1 MLRHIVTDLAEHYV
15 NEVLKPKLG
24 SPAGQSTAEGPGKGG
39 PAAGGVNQGSDKRIR
54 QAVYDIRYRARR
66 EEIPLQSAFTQ
77 YMAHTSMNAMEKKAV
92 REKLGLDRPGGGG
105 APAAGG
111 GGGEKPGAAAPQKEE
126 VELTEAPL
134 QKFKV
139 RVTDKESGKTYV
151 RMATREKI
159 AKLRSNP
166 FISSVEMT
174 KYGKTYEGGEDEPGK
189 AKKDYDGD
197 GKVESGAKEY
207 RGVIH
212 NKIQQKKGG
221 KPDGKDTSSVKEGM
235 STDVEDPNDLKKA
248 VAKAVKRVD
257 LNVSGDVDKKDKS
270 MGNYGE
276 FVPSADGKRKVVTK
290 IAAVKEE
297 FSNWREDLNSSEED
311 QNVDTIK
318 EMPRGKKN
326 KVKFNPEV
334 AIENLV
340 AEKGGEILEVKEVET
355 INERGG
361 ARAARIMGDPPSDK
375 TLDKKGRFDNLNNPG
390 GQAARRAAIA
400 AKEEVDLQEK
410 GMSSDEMSSVLKG
423 HKYTKRQL
431 LDMSK
436 KSTKQGRHGE
446 ADALYKEFQKEEAVD
461 EAKVDKLLP
470 DYKRS
475 AARNARYDNPDGA
488 LALGGGIQRS
498 RRAAHRERDEM
509 NKDKKD
515 VRRGKTGGPQFQ
527 GKTGA
532 ERLAKVKSELGE
544 ASYTP
549 GNEKPFPYGK
559 VGDKLRK
566 LAGERDAEKDPKK
579 RNKLASRL
587 SKINTEYNLPEEFE
601 KSDWRSE
608 LNPVDEKMN
617 LATADM
623 GDVIKDFYKSDAP
636 QFKGKTKEEIRKM
649 AIAAKLDAERGVDEK
664 VNPLLKGILKKTPK
678 GEDPKKG
685 GVPYKITGRMTEK
698 KELSVDDQM
707 RISRDA
713 AKDRNPN
720 PDHQAIRGRQIRN
733 SKAPKDTRTDAEKM
747 ADAYASPRKGPGGA
761 TRAD

>member
-126 VELTEAPL
+126 VELTEAPM

-235 STDVEDPNDLKKA
+235 STDIEDPNDLKKA

-276 FVPSADGKRKVVTK
+276 FVPSADGKKKVVTK

-326 KVKFNPEV
+326 KIKFNPEV

-340 AEKGGEILEVKEVET
+340 TEKGGEILEVK
-355 INERGG
+355 
-361 ARAARIMGDPPSDK
+361 
-375 TLDKKGRFDNLNNPG
+375 
-390 GQAARRAAIA
+390 
-400 AKEEVDLQEK
+400 EVDLQEK

-436 KSTKQGRHGE
+436 KSTKEGRHGE
-446 ADALYKEFQKEEAVD
+446 ADALYKEFQKEESEVEEGYKEID
-461 EAKVDKLLP
+461 RDKENRM
-470 DYKRS
+470 Y
-475 AARNARYDNPDGA
+475 
-488 LALGGGIQRS
+488 
-498 RRAAHRERDEM
+498 RRAGNLARQSLASKGME
-509 NKDKKD
+509 KKD
-515 VRRGKTGGPQFQ
+515 TAKKSAKIVSAITRQKEN
-527 GKTGA
+527 
-532 ERLAKVKSELGE
+532 ERFAKMGD
-544 ASYTP
+544 
-549 GNEKPFPYGK
+549 EKARDNYG
-559 VGDKLRK
+559 
-566 LAGERDAEKDPKK
+566 
-579 RNKLASRL
+579 
-587 SKINTEYNLPEEFE
+587 EEFE

>member
-1 MLRHIVTDLAEHYV
+1 
-15 NEVLKPKLG
+15 
-24 SPAGQSTAEGPGKGG
+24 
-39 PAAGGVNQGSDKRIR
+39 
-54 QAVYDIRYRARR
+54 
-66 EEIPLQSAFTQ
+66 
-77 YMAHTSMNAMEKKAV
+77 
-92 REKLGLDRPGGGG
+92 
-105 APAAGG
+105 
-111 GGGEKPGAAAPQKEE
+111 
-126 VELTEAPL
+126 
-134 QKFKV
+134 
-139 RVTDKESGKTYV
+139 
-151 RMATREKI
+151 
-159 AKLRSNP
+159 
-166 FISSVEMT
+166 
-174 KYGKTYEGGEDEPGK
+174 
-189 AKKDYDGD
+189 
-197 GKVESGAKEY
+197 
-207 RGVIH
+207 
-212 NKIQQKKGG
+212 
-221 KPDGKDTSSVKEGM
+221 
-235 STDVEDPNDLKKA
+235 
-248 VAKAVKRVD
+248 
-257 LNVSGDVDKKDKS
+257 

-326 KVKFNPEV
+326 KIKFNPEV

-340 AEKGGEILEVKEVET
+340 TEKGGEILEVK
-355 INERGG
+355 
-361 ARAARIMGDPPSDK
+361 
-375 TLDKKGRFDNLNNPG
+375 
-390 GQAARRAAIA
+390 
-400 AKEEVDLQEK
+400 EVDLQEK

-436 KSTKQGRHGE
+436 KSTREGRHGE
-446 ADALYKEFQKEEAVD
+446 ADALYKEFQREESEVEEGYKEID
-461 EAKVDKLLP
+461 RDKENRM
-470 DYKRS
+470 Y
-475 AARNARYDNPDGA
+475 
-488 LALGGGIQRS
+488 
-498 RRAAHRERDEM
+498 RRAGNLARQSLASKGME
-509 NKDKKD
+509 KKD
-515 VRRGKTGGPQFQ
+515 TAKKSAKIVSAITRQKEN
-527 GKTGA
+527 
-532 ERLAKVKSELGE
+532 ERFAKMGDEKARDNYGEEVELGE

-549 GNEKPFPYGK
+549 GNAKPFPYGK

-587 SKINTEYNLPEEFE
+587 SKINREYNLPEEFE

-698 KELSVDDQM
+698 KELSIDDQM
-707 RISRDA
+707 RIARDA

>member
-1 MLRHIVTDLAEHYV
+1 MLRHIVTDLSEHYV

-221 KPDGKDTSSVKEGM
+221 KPDGKDTSNVKEGM
-235 STDVEDPNDLKKA
+235 STDIEDPNDLKKS

-276 FVPSADGKRKVVTK
+276 FVPSADGKKKVVTK

-340 AEKGGEILEVKEVET
+340 TEKGGEILEVK
-355 INERGG
+355 
-361 ARAARIMGDPPSDK
+361 
-375 TLDKKGRFDNLNNPG
+375 
-390 GQAARRAAIA
+390 
-400 AKEEVDLQEK
+400 EVDLQEK

-436 KSTKQGRHGE
+436 KSTKEGRHGE
-446 ADALYKEFQKEEAVD
+446 ADALYKEFQKEESEVEEGYKEID
-461 EAKVDKLLP
+461 RDKENRM
-470 DYKRS
+470 Y
-475 AARNARYDNPDGA
+475 
-488 LALGGGIQRS
+488 
-498 RRAAHRERDEM
+498 RRAGNLARQSLASKGME
-509 NKDKKD
+509 KKD
-515 VRRGKTGGPQFQ
+515 TAKKSAKIVSAITRQKEN
-527 GKTGA
+527 
-532 ERLAKVKSELGE
+532 ERFAKMGD
-544 ASYTP
+544 
-549 GNEKPFPYGK
+549 EKARDNYG
-559 VGDKLRK
+559 
-566 LAGERDAEKDPKK
+566 
-579 RNKLASRL
+579 
-587 SKINTEYNLPEEFE
+587 EEFE

-707 RISRDA
+707 RIARDA

>member
-39 PAAGGVNQGSDKRIR
+39 PEAGGVNQGSDKRIR

-207 RGVIH
+207 RGAVH
-212 NKIQQKKGG
+212 NAIQKKKGG
-221 KPDGKDTSSVKEGM
+221 KADGQDTSSVKEGM

-257 LNVSGDVDKKDKS
+257 TNVSGDVNKKDKS
-270 MGNYGE
+270 MGEFGE
-276 FVPSADGKRKVVTK
+276 FVPSADGKKRVVTK

-340 AEKGGEILEVKEVET
+340 TEKGGEILEVKEVET

-423 HKYTKRQL
+423 HKYSKRQL

-436 KSTKQGRHGE
+436 KSTKEGRHGE
-446 ADALYKEFQKEEAVD
+446 ADALYKEFQREESEVEEGYKEID
-461 EAKVDKLLP
+461 RDKENRM
-470 DYKRS
+470 Y
-475 AARNARYDNPDGA
+475 
-488 LALGGGIQRS
+488 
-498 RRAAHRERDEM
+498 RRAGNLARQSLASKGME
-509 NKDKKD
+509 KKD
-515 VRRGKTGGPQFQ
+515 TAKKSAKIVSAITRQKEN
-527 GKTGA
+527 
-532 ERLAKVKSELGE
+532 ERFAKMGDEKARDNYGEEVELGE
-544 ASYTP
+544 GKSYTSSWS
-549 GNEKPFPYGK
+549 NEKP
-559 VGDKLRK
+559 VCLM
-566 LAGERDAEKDPKK
+566 
-579 RNKLASRL
+579 
-587 SKINTEYNLPEEFE
+587 
-601 KSDWRSE
+601 
-608 LNPVDEKMN
+608 V
-617 LATADM
+617 
-623 GDVIKDFYKSDAP
+623 
-636 QFKGKTKEEIRKM
+636 
-649 AIAAKLDAERGVDEK
+649 
-664 VNPLLKGILKKTPK
+664 
-678 GEDPKKG
+678 
-685 GVPYKITGRMTEK
+685 
-698 KELSVDDQM
+698 
-707 RISRDA
+707 
-713 AKDRNPN
+713 
-720 PDHQAIRGRQIRN
+720 
-733 SKAPKDTRTDAEKM
+733 
-747 ADAYASPRKGPGGA
+747 
-761 TRAD
+761 

>member
-39 PAAGGVNQGSDKRIR
+39 PEAGGANQGSDKRIR

-105 APAAGG
+105 APAPG
-111 GGGEKPGAAAPQKEE
+111 GGGEKPGAAGPQKEE

-174 KYGKTYEGGEDEPGK
+174 KYGKTYEGGEDEPGGKK

-207 RGVIH
+207 RGAVH
-212 NKIQQKKGG
+212 NAIQKKKGG
-221 KPDGKDTSSVKEGM
+221 KADGQDTSSVKEGM
-235 STDVEDPNDLKKA
+235 STDVEDPNDLKKS

-276 FVPSADGKRKVVTK
+276 FVPSADGKKKVVTK

-340 AEKGGEILEVKEVET
+340 TEKGGEILEVK
-355 INERGG
+355 
-361 ARAARIMGDPPSDK
+361 
-375 TLDKKGRFDNLNNPG
+375 
-390 GQAARRAAIA
+390 
-400 AKEEVDLQEK
+400 EVDLQEK

-423 HKYTKRQL
+423 HKYNKRQL

-436 KSTKQGRHGE
+436 KSTKEGRHGE

-544 ASYTP
+544 
-549 GNEKPFPYGK
+549 GK
-559 VGDKLRK
+559 
-566 LAGERDAEKDPKK
+566 
-579 RNKLASRL
+579 
-587 SKINTEYNLPEEFE
+587 FE

-733 SKAPKDTRTDAEKM
+733 SNAPKDTRTDAEKM

>member
-159 AKLRSNP
+159 AKLRANP

-221 KPDGKDTSSVKEGM
+221 KPDGKDTSSVKEAM
-235 STDVEDPNDLKKA
+235 STDIEDPNDLKKA

-276 FVPSADGKRKVVTK
+276 FVPSADGKKKVVTK

-326 KVKFNPEV
+326 KIKFNPEV

-340 AEKGGEILEVKEVET
+340 TEKGGEILEVK
-355 INERGG
+355 
-361 ARAARIMGDPPSDK
+361 
-375 TLDKKGRFDNLNNPG
+375 
-390 GQAARRAAIA
+390 
-400 AKEEVDLQEK
+400 EVDLQEK

-436 KSTKQGRHGE
+436 KSTKEGRHGE
-446 ADALYKEFQKEEAVD
+446 ADALYKEFQKEESEVEEGYKEID
-461 EAKVDKLLP
+461 RDKENRM
-470 DYKRS
+470 Y
-475 AARNARYDNPDGA
+475 
-488 LALGGGIQRS
+488 
-498 RRAAHRERDEM
+498 RRAGNLARQSLASKGME
-509 NKDKKD
+509 KKD
-515 VRRGKTGGPQFQ
+515 TAKKSAKIVSAITRQKEN
-527 GKTGA
+527 
-532 ERLAKVKSELGE
+532 ERFAKMGD
-544 ASYTP
+544 
-549 GNEKPFPYGK
+549 EKARDNYG
-559 VGDKLRK
+559 
-566 LAGERDAEKDPKK
+566 
-579 RNKLASRL
+579 
-587 SKINTEYNLPEEFE
+587 EEFQ

>member
-105 APAAGG
+105 APAPS
-111 GGGEKPGAAAPQKEE
+111 GGGEKPGAAAPRKEE

-159 AKLRSNP
+159 AKLRANP

-235 STDVEDPNDLKKA
+235 STDIEDPNDLKKS

-311 QNVDTIK
+311 QNVETIK

-326 KVKFNPEV
+326 KIKFNPEV

-340 AEKGGEILEVKEVET
+340 TEKGGQILEVKE
-355 INERGG
+355 I
-361 ARAARIMGDPPSDK
+361 
-375 TLDKKGRFDNLNNPG
+375 
-390 GQAARRAAIA
+390 
-400 AKEEVDLQEK
+400 DLQEK

-436 KSTKQGRHGE
+436 KSTKEGRHGE

-544 ASYTP
+544 GKTDRPLGVMHSLARGVKQKKGEKSEKKYGMDSE
-549 GNEKPFPYGK
+549 GNRVGK
-559 VGDKLRK
+559 YVKG
-566 LAGERDAEKDPKK
+566 G
-579 RNKLASRL
+579 SRAV
-587 SKINTEYNLPEEFE
+587 YPEQLE

-707 RISRDA
+707 RIARDA

>member
-39 PAAGGVNQGSDKRIR
+39 PEAGGANQGSDKRIR

-174 KYGKTYEGGEDEPGK
+174 KYGKTYEGGEDEPGGKK

-207 RGVIH
+207 RGAVH
-212 NKIQQKKGG
+212 NAIQKKKGG
-221 KPDGKDTSSVKEGM
+221 KADGQDTSSVKEGM
-235 STDVEDPNDLKKA
+235 STDVEDPNDLKKS

-276 FVPSADGKRKVVTK
+276 FVPSADGKKKVVTK

-340 AEKGGEILEVKEVET
+340 TEKGGEILEVKEVD
-355 INERGG
+355 INE
-361 ARAARIMGDPPSDK
+361 
-375 TLDKKGRFDNLNNPG
+375 
-390 GQAARRAAIA
+390 
-400 AKEEVDLQEK
+400 QE
-410 GMSSDEMSSVLKG
+410 
-423 HKYTKRQL
+423 
-431 LDMSK
+431 
-436 KSTKQGRHGE
+436 
-446 ADALYKEFQKEEAVD
+446 
-461 EAKVDKLLP
+461 
-470 DYKRS
+470 
-475 AARNARYDNPDGA
+475 
-488 LALGGGIQRS
+488 
-498 RRAAHRERDEM
+498 
-509 NKDKKD
+509 
-515 VRRGKTGGPQFQ
+515 
-527 GKTGA
+527 
-532 ERLAKVKSELGE
+532 
-544 ASYTP
+544 
-549 GNEKPFPYGK
+549 
-559 VGDKLRK
+559 
-566 LAGERDAEKDPKK
+566 
-579 RNKLASRL
+579 
-587 SKINTEYNLPEEFE
+587 
-601 KSDWRSE
+601 
-608 LNPVDEKMN
+608 
-617 LATADM
+617 
-623 GDVIKDFYKSDAP
+623 
-636 QFKGKTKEEIRKM
+636 
-649 AIAAKLDAERGVDEK
+649 
-664 VNPLLKGILKKTPK
+664 LLKLVSR
-678 GEDPKKG
+678 ESSF
-685 GVPYKITGRMTEK
+685 KIK
-698 KELSVDDQM
+698 L
-707 RISRDA
+707 
-713 AKDRNPN
+713 
-720 PDHQAIRGRQIRN
+720 
-733 SKAPKDTRTDAEKM
+733 
-747 ADAYASPRKGPGGA
+747 
-761 TRAD
+761 

>member
-1 MLRHIVTDLAEHYV
+1 MVLR
-15 NEVLKPKLG
+15 
-24 SPAGQSTAEGPGKGG
+24 
-39 PAAGGVNQGSDKRIR
+39 AGGVNQGSDKRIR

-105 APAAGG
+105 APAPGG

-221 KPDGKDTSSVKEGM
+221 KPDGKDTSNVKEGM
-235 STDVEDPNDLKKA
+235 STDIEDPNDLKKS

-276 FVPSADGKRKVVTK
+276 FVPSADGKKKVVTK

-340 AEKGGEILEVKEVET
+340 TEKGGEILEVK
-355 INERGG
+355 
-361 ARAARIMGDPPSDK
+361 
-375 TLDKKGRFDNLNNPG
+375 
-390 GQAARRAAIA
+390 
-400 AKEEVDLQEK
+400 EVDLQEK

-436 KSTKQGRHGE
+436 KSTKEGRHGE
-446 ADALYKEFQKEEAVD
+446 ADALYKEFQKEESEVEEGYKEID
-461 EAKVDKLLP
+461 RDKENRM
-470 DYKRS
+470 Y
-475 AARNARYDNPDGA
+475 
-488 LALGGGIQRS
+488 
-498 RRAAHRERDEM
+498 RRAGNLARQSLASKGME
-509 NKDKKD
+509 KKD
-515 VRRGKTGGPQFQ
+515 TAKKSAKIVSAITRQKEN
-527 GKTGA
+527 
-532 ERLAKVKSELGE
+532 ERFAKMGD
-544 ASYTP
+544 
-549 GNEKPFPYGK
+549 EKARDNYG
-559 VGDKLRK
+559 
-566 LAGERDAEKDPKK
+566 
-579 RNKLASRL
+579 
-587 SKINTEYNLPEEFE
+587 EEFE

-707 RISRDA
+707 RIARDA

>member
-105 APAAGG
+105 APAPG

-126 VELTEAPL
+126 VELTEAPM

-159 AKLRSNP
+159 AKLRANP

-235 STDVEDPNDLKKA
+235 STDIEDPNDLKKA

-276 FVPSADGKRKVVTK
+276 FVPSADGKKKVVTK

-326 KVKFNPEV
+326 KIKFNPEV

-340 AEKGGEILEVKEVET
+340 TEKGGEILEVK
-355 INERGG
+355 
-361 ARAARIMGDPPSDK
+361 
-375 TLDKKGRFDNLNNPG
+375 
-390 GQAARRAAIA
+390 
-400 AKEEVDLQEK
+400 EVDLQEK

-436 KSTKQGRHGE
+436 KSTKEGRHGE

-544 ASYTP
+544 
-549 GNEKPFPYGK
+549 GK
-559 VGDKLRK
+559 
-566 LAGERDAEKDPKK
+566 
-579 RNKLASRL
+579 
-587 SKINTEYNLPEEFE
+587 FE

-707 RISRDA
+707 RIARDA

>member
-105 APAAGG
+105 APAPS
-111 GGGEKPGAAAPQKEE
+111 GGGERPGAAGPQKEE

-159 AKLRSNP
+159 AKLRANP

-235 STDVEDPNDLKKA
+235 STDIEDPNDLKKS
-248 VAKAVKRVD
+248 VAKAVRRVD

-276 FVPSADGKRKVVTK
+276 FVPSADGKKKVVTK

-326 KVKFNPEV
+326 KIKFNPEV

-340 AEKGGEILEVKEVET
+340 TEKGGEILEVK
-355 INERGG
+355 
-361 ARAARIMGDPPSDK
+361 
-375 TLDKKGRFDNLNNPG
+375 
-390 GQAARRAAIA
+390 
-400 AKEEVDLQEK
+400 EVDLQEK

-436 KSTKQGRHGE
+436 KSTREGRHGE
-446 ADALYKEFQKEEAVD
+446 ADALYKEFQKEESEVEEGYKEID
-461 EAKVDKLLP
+461 RDKENRM
-470 DYKRS
+470 Y
-475 AARNARYDNPDGA
+475 
-488 LALGGGIQRS
+488 
-498 RRAAHRERDEM
+498 RRAAGNLARQSLASKGME
-509 NKDKKD
+509 KKD
-515 VRRGKTGGPQFQ
+515 TAKKSAKIVSAITRQKEN
-527 GKTGA
+527 
-532 ERLAKVKSELGE
+532 ERFAKMGDEKARDNYGEEVELGE

-549 GNEKPFPYGK
+549 GNAKPFPYGK

-587 SKINTEYNLPEEFE
+587 SKINREYNLPEEFE

-698 KELSVDDQM
+698 KELSIDDQM

-747 ADAYASPRKGPGGA
+747 ADATGPRDAAGRPAKSGYRG
-761 TRAD
+761 D

>member
-105 APAAGG
+105 APAPS
-111 GGGEKPGAAAPQKEE
+111 GGGEKPGAAGPQKEE
-126 VELTEAPL
+126 VELTEAPM

-159 AKLRSNP
+159 AKLRANP

-235 STDVEDPNDLKKA
+235 STDIEDPNDLKKS
-248 VAKAVKRVD
+248 VAKAVRRVD

-276 FVPSADGKRKVVTK
+276 FVPSADGKKKVVTK

-326 KVKFNPEV
+326 KIKFNPEV

-340 AEKGGEILEVKEVET
+340 TEKGGEILEVK
-355 INERGG
+355 
-361 ARAARIMGDPPSDK
+361 
-375 TLDKKGRFDNLNNPG
+375 
-390 GQAARRAAIA
+390 
-400 AKEEVDLQEK
+400 EVDLQEK

-436 KSTKQGRHGE
+436 KSTREGRHGE
-446 ADALYKEFQKEEAVD
+446 ADALYKEFQKEESEVEEGYKEID
-461 EAKVDKLLP
+461 RDKENRM
-470 DYKRS
+470 Y
-475 AARNARYDNPDGA
+475 
-488 LALGGGIQRS
+488 
-498 RRAAHRERDEM
+498 RRAGNLARQSLASKGME
-509 NKDKKD
+509 KKD
-515 VRRGKTGGPQFQ
+515 TAKKSAKIVSAITRQKEN
-527 GKTGA
+527 
-532 ERLAKVKSELGE
+532 ERFAKMGDEKARDNYGEEVELGE

-549 GNEKPFPYGK
+549 GNAKPFPYGK

-587 SKINTEYNLPEEFE
+587 SKINREYNLPEEFE

-698 KELSVDDQM
+698 KELSIDDQM

>member
-39 PAAGGVNQGSDKRIR
+39 PAAGGANQGSDKRIR

-111 GGGEKPGAAAPQKEE
+111 GGGEKPAAGPQKEE

-174 KYGKTYEGGEDEPGK
+174 KYGKTYEGGEDEPGGKK

-221 KPDGKDTSSVKEGM
+221 KPDGKDTSNVKEGM
-235 STDVEDPNDLKKA
+235 STDIEDPNDLKKA
-248 VAKAVKRVD
+248 VAKAVKRID
-257 LNVSGDVDKKDKS
+257 TNVSGDVNKKDKS
-270 MGNYGE
+270 MGEFGE
-276 FVPSADGKRKVVTK
+276 FVPSADGKKKVVTK

-334 AIENLV
+334 AIESLV
-340 AEKGGEILEVKEVET
+340 AEKGGEILEVK
-355 INERGG
+355 
-361 ARAARIMGDPPSDK
+361 
-375 TLDKKGRFDNLNNPG
+375 
-390 GQAARRAAIA
+390 
-400 AKEEVDLQEK
+400 EVDLQEK

-436 KSTKQGRHGE
+436 KSTKEGRHGE

-544 ASYTP
+544 
-549 GNEKPFPYGK
+549 GK
-559 VGDKLRK
+559 
-566 LAGERDAEKDPKK
+566 E
-579 RNKLASRL
+579 
-587 SKINTEYNLPEEFE
+587 
-601 KSDWRSE
+601 
-608 LNPVDEKMN
+608 
-617 LATADM
+617 
-623 GDVIKDFYKSDAP
+623 
-636 QFKGKTKEEIRKM
+636 
-649 AIAAKLDAERGVDEK
+649 
-664 VNPLLKGILKKTPK
+664 
-678 GEDPKKG
+678 
-685 GVPYKITGRMTEK
+685 
-698 KELSVDDQM
+698 ELSVDQQM
-707 RISRDA
+707 KISQQYNRMSPEEKRA
-713 AKDRNPN
+713 ANK
-720 PDHQAIRGRQIRN
+720 
-733 SKAPKDTRTDAEKM
+733 KAMGNVKKVAPKKDTRTDAQKM
-747 ADAYASPRKGPGGA
+747 TDATGPRPGSRYRG
-761 TRAD
+761 D

>member
-126 VELTEAPL
+126 VELTEAPM

-235 STDVEDPNDLKKA
+235 STDIEDPNDLKKA

-276 FVPSADGKRKVVTK
+276 FVPSADGKKKVVTK

-326 KVKFNPEV
+326 KIKFNPEV

-340 AEKGGEILEVKEVET
+340 TEKGGEILEVK
-355 INERGG
+355 
-361 ARAARIMGDPPSDK
+361 
-375 TLDKKGRFDNLNNPG
+375 
-390 GQAARRAAIA
+390 
-400 AKEEVDLQEK
+400 EVDLQEK

-436 KSTKQGRHGE
+436 KSTKEGRHGE
-446 ADALYKEFQKEEAVD
+446 ADALYKEFQKEESEVEEGYKEID
-461 EAKVDKLLP
+461 RDKENRM
-470 DYKRS
+470 Y
-475 AARNARYDNPDGA
+475 
-488 LALGGGIQRS
+488 
-498 RRAAHRERDEM
+498 RRAGNLARQSLASKGME
-509 NKDKKD
+509 KKD
-515 VRRGKTGGPQFQ
+515 TAKKSAKIVSAITRQKEN
-527 GKTGA
+527 
-532 ERLAKVKSELGE
+532 ERFAKMGD
-544 ASYTP
+544 
-549 GNEKPFPYGK
+549 EKARDNYG
-559 VGDKLRK
+559 
-566 LAGERDAEKDPKK
+566 
-579 RNKLASRL
+579 
-587 SKINTEYNLPEEFE
+587 EEFE

-698 KELSVDDQM
+698 KELSIDDQM

>member
-1 MLRHIVTDLAEHYV
+1 MLRHIVTDLHEHYV

-24 SPAGQSTAEGPGKGG
+24 SPSGQSTADGPGRSDG
-39 PAAGGVNQGSDKRIR
+39 PGNQPGNQGSDKRIR

-66 EEIPLQSAFTQ
+66 EEIPIQSAFTQ
-77 YMAHTSMNAMEKKAV
+77 YMAHTSMNAMEKKSV
-92 REKLGLDRPGGGG
+92 REKLGLDKPGGAG
-105 APAAGG
+105 APVAGG
-111 GGGEKPGAAAPQKEE
+111 DKGSAPQQKNEE
-126 VELTEAPL
+126 FDIAEDSK
-134 QKFKV
+134 QRYKV
-139 RVTDKESGKTYV
+139 RVTDKESGKTYF

-159 AKLRSNP
+159 GKLRANP
-166 FISSVEMT
+166 FIASVEMT
-174 KYGKTYEGGEDEPGK
+174 KHGKTYEGGEDEK
-189 AKKDYDGD
+189 SAKKDYDGD

-235 STDVEDPNDLKKA
+235 STDIEDPNDLKKS

-326 KVKFNPEV
+326 KIKFNPEV

-340 AEKGGEILEVKEVET
+340 TEKGGEILEVK
-355 INERGG
+355 
-361 ARAARIMGDPPSDK
+361 
-375 TLDKKGRFDNLNNPG
+375 
-390 GQAARRAAIA
+390 
-400 AKEEVDLQEK
+400 EVDLQEK

-436 KSTKQGRHGE
+436 KSTKEGRHGE
-446 ADALYKEFQKEEAVD
+446 ADALYKEFQKEESEGVD
-461 EAKVDKLLP
+461 EGIK
-470 DYKRS
+470 
-475 AARNARYDNPDGA
+475 GA
-488 LALGGGIQRS
+488 LAGAGL
-498 RRAAHRERDEM
+498 AAAIATTGTAAKAPSQPTSQSPSAQV
-509 NKDKKD
+509 NKATWAKKHP
-515 VRRGKTGGPQFQ
+515 G
-527 GKTGA
+527 
-532 ERLAKVKSELGE
+532 LAAKE
-544 ASYTP
+544 ASKK
-549 GNEKPFPYGK
+549 KPTSVKDQLSDIRGMISRSK
-559 VGDKLRK
+559 
-566 LAGERDAEKDPKK
+566 ERQ
-579 RNKLASRL
+579 RQQNV
-587 SKINTEYNLPEEFE
+587 PEEFE

-636 QFKGKTKEEIRKM
+636 QFKGKSKEEIRKM
-649 AIAAKLDAERGVDEK
+649 AIAAKLDAERGIDEVTRYAKETGKDFKTGQPSAKPGTRSGDSAFDKVSREMRKTGGMMSSRGKAIQPQGKKKERGAKGYKGVTPVDKIRNRLAQKRRAQE
-664 VNPLLKGILKKTPK
+664 NN
-678 GEDPKKG
+678 
-685 GVPYKITGRMTEK
+685 PYKPRMGE
-698 KELSVDDQM
+698 SD
-707 RISRDA
+707 
-713 AKDRNPN
+713 
-720 PDHQAIRGRQIRN
+720 
-733 SKAPKDTRTDAEKM
+733 
-747 ADAYASPRKGPGGA
+747 
-761 TRAD
+761 

>member
-39 PAAGGVNQGSDKRIR
+39 PATGGVNQGSDKRIR

-111 GGGEKPGAAAPQKEE
+111 GGERPGAAAPQKEE

-159 AKLRSNP
+159 AKLRANP

-221 KPDGKDTSSVKEGM
+221 KPDGKDTSSVKEGL
-235 STDVEDPNDLKKA
+235 STDIEDPNDLKKA

-257 LNVSGDVDKKDKS
+257 TNVSGDVNKKDKS
-270 MGNYGE
+270 MGEFGE
-276 FVPSADGKRKVVTK
+276 FIPSPDGKKKVVTK

-311 QNVDTIK
+311 QNVDIIK

-326 KVKFNPEV
+326 KIKFNPEV

-340 AEKGGEILEVKEVET
+340 TEKGGEILEVK
-355 INERGG
+355 
-361 ARAARIMGDPPSDK
+361 
-375 TLDKKGRFDNLNNPG
+375 
-390 GQAARRAAIA
+390 
-400 AKEEVDLQEK
+400 EVDLQEK

-436 KSTKQGRHGE
+436 KSTKEGRHGE

-707 RISRDA
+707 RIARDA

-720 PDHQAIRGRQIRN
+720 PDHQEIRGRQIRN

-747 ADAYASPRKGPGGA
+747 ADATGPRDAAGRPAKSGYRG
-761 TRAD
+761 D

>member
-24 SPAGQSTAEGPGKGG
+24 SPAGQSTADGPGKGG

-105 APAAGG
+105 APAPSGG
-111 GGGEKPGAAAPQKEE
+111 GDKPGAAAPQKEE

-159 AKLRSNP
+159 AKLRANP

-235 STDVEDPNDLKKA
+235 STDIEDPNDLKKA

-326 KVKFNPEV
+326 KIKFNPEV

-340 AEKGGEILEVKEVET
+340 TEKGGEILEVK
-355 INERGG
+355 
-361 ARAARIMGDPPSDK
+361 
-375 TLDKKGRFDNLNNPG
+375 
-390 GQAARRAAIA
+390 
-400 AKEEVDLQEK
+400 EVDLQEK

-436 KSTKQGRHGE
+436 KSTREGRHGE
-446 ADALYKEFQKEEAVD
+446 ADALYKEFQREESEVEEGYKEID
-461 EAKVDKLLP
+461 RDKENRM
-470 DYKRS
+470 Y
-475 AARNARYDNPDGA
+475 
-488 LALGGGIQRS
+488 
-498 RRAAHRERDEM
+498 RRAGNLARQSLASKGME
-509 NKDKKD
+509 KKD
-515 VRRGKTGGPQFQ
+515 TAKKSAKIVSAITRQKEN
-527 GKTGA
+527 
-532 ERLAKVKSELGE
+532 ERFAKMGD
-544 ASYTP
+544 
-549 GNEKPFPYGK
+549 EKARDNYG
-559 VGDKLRK
+559 
-566 LAGERDAEKDPKK
+566 
-579 RNKLASRL
+579 
-587 SKINTEYNLPEEFE
+587 EEFE

-698 KELSVDDQM
+698 KELSIDDQM
-707 RISRDA
+707 RIARDA

>member
-235 STDVEDPNDLKKA
+235 STDVEDPNDLKKS

-326 KVKFNPEV
+326 KIKFNPEV

-340 AEKGGEILEVKEVET
+340 TEKGGEILEVK
-355 INERGG
+355 
-361 ARAARIMGDPPSDK
+361 
-375 TLDKKGRFDNLNNPG
+375 
-390 GQAARRAAIA
+390 
-400 AKEEVDLQEK
+400 EVDLQEK

-436 KSTKQGRHGE
+436 KSTKEGRHGE
-446 ADALYKEFQKEEAVD
+446 ADAL
-461 EAKVDKLLP
+461 
-470 DYKRS
+470 
-475 AARNARYDNPDGA
+475 
-488 LALGGGIQRS
+488 IQRVPK
-498 RRAAHRERDEM
+498 RR
-509 NKDKKD
+509 
-515 VRRGKTGGPQFQ
+515 
-527 GKTGA
+527 
-532 ERLAKVKSELGE
+532 S
-544 ASYTP
+544 S
-549 GNEKPFPYGK
+549 
-559 VGDKLRK
+559 
-566 LAGERDAEKDPKK
+566 
-579 RNKLASRL
+579 
-587 SKINTEYNLPEEFE
+587 
-601 KSDWRSE
+601 
-608 LNPVDEKMN
+608 
-617 LATADM
+617 
-623 GDVIKDFYKSDAP
+623 
-636 QFKGKTKEEIRKM
+636 
-649 AIAAKLDAERGVDEK
+649 
-664 VNPLLKGILKKTPK
+664 
-678 GEDPKKG
+678 
-685 GVPYKITGRMTEK
+685 
-698 KELSVDDQM
+698 
-707 RISRDA
+707 
-713 AKDRNPN
+713 
-720 PDHQAIRGRQIRN
+720 
-733 SKAPKDTRTDAEKM
+733 
-747 ADAYASPRKGPGGA
+747 
-761 TRAD
+761 

>member
-159 AKLRSNP
+159 AKLRANP

-221 KPDGKDTSSVKEGM
+221 KPDGKDTSNVKEGM
-235 STDVEDPNDLKKA
+235 STDIEDPNDLKKA

-257 LNVSGDVDKKDKS
+257 TNVSGDVNKKDKS
-270 MGNYGE
+270 MGEFGE
-276 FVPSADGKRKVVTK
+276 FVPSADGKKKVVTK

-340 AEKGGEILEVKEVET
+340 TEKGGEILEVK
-355 INERGG
+355 
-361 ARAARIMGDPPSDK
+361 
-375 TLDKKGRFDNLNNPG
+375 
-390 GQAARRAAIA
+390 
-400 AKEEVDLQEK
+400 EVDLQEK

-436 KSTKQGRHGE
+436 KSTKEGRHGE
-446 ADALYKEFQKEEAVD
+446 ADALYKEFQKEE
-461 EAKVDKLLP
+461 
-470 DYKRS
+470 
-475 AARNARYDNPDGA
+475 
-488 LALGGGIQRS
+488 
-498 RRAAHRERDEM
+498 
-509 NKDKKD
+509 KKD
-515 VRRGKTGGPQFQ
+515 DTYLEPDMKKRQKNNEKARKDMEKMGTPMKNPHF
-527 GKTGA
+527 
-532 ERLAKVKSELGE
+532 EEFEKSELGE
-544 ASYTP
+544 GKSDRPLGIMHQFARGVKQKKGEKREKKYGMDSE
-549 GNEKPFPYGK
+549 GNRVGK
-559 VGDKLRK
+559 YVKG
-566 LAGERDAEKDPKK
+566 G
-579 RNKLASRL
+579 SRAV
-587 SKINTEYNLPEEFE
+587 YPEQFE

>member
-235 STDVEDPNDLKKA
+235 STDIEDPNDLKKA

-257 LNVSGDVDKKDKS
+257 TNVSGDVNKKDKS
-270 MGNYGE
+270 MGEFGE
-276 FVPSADGKRKVVTK
+276 FIPSADGKKKVVTK

-311 QNVDTIK
+311 QNVETIK

-340 AEKGGEILEVKEVET
+340 TEKGGEILEVK
-355 INERGG
+355 
-361 ARAARIMGDPPSDK
+361 
-375 TLDKKGRFDNLNNPG
+375 
-390 GQAARRAAIA
+390 
-400 AKEEVDLQEK
+400 EVDLQEK

-436 KSTKQGRHGE
+436 KSTKEGRHGE

-544 ASYTP
+544 GKSDRPLGVMHQFARGMKQKRGAKKDEGGKYLKMQHTKKQNKKEADLDAYRERQR
-549 GNEKPFPYGK
+549 NERG
-559 VGDKLRK
+559 
-566 LAGERDAEKDPKK
+566 
-579 RNKLASRL
+579 L
-587 SKINTEYNLPEEFE
+587 SMYPEQFE

>member
-24 SPAGQSTAEGPGKGG
+24 SPAGQSTADGPGKGG

-111 GGGEKPGAAAPQKEE
+111 GGDKPGAAAPQKEE

-159 AKLRSNP
+159 AKLRANP

-235 STDVEDPNDLKKA
+235 STDIEDPNDLKKS

-311 QNVDTIK
+311 QNVETIK

-326 KVKFNPEV
+326 KIKFNPEV

-340 AEKGGEILEVKEVET
+340 TEKGGEILEVKEV
-355 INERGG
+355 N
-361 ARAARIMGDPPSDK
+361 
-375 TLDKKGRFDNLNNPG
+375 
-390 GQAARRAAIA
+390 
-400 AKEEVDLQEK
+400 LQEK

-436 KSTKQGRHGE
+436 KSTKEGRHGE

-544 ASYTP
+544 GKTDRPLGVMHSLARGVKQKKGEKSEKKYGMDSE
-549 GNEKPFPYGK
+549 GNRVGK
-559 VGDKLRK
+559 YVKG
-566 LAGERDAEKDPKK
+566 G
-579 RNKLASRL
+579 SRAV
-587 SKINTEYNLPEEFE
+587 YPEQFE

-747 ADAYASPRKGPGGA
+747 ADATGPRDAAGRPAKSGYRG
-761 TRAD
+761 D

>member
-1 MLRHIVTDLAEHYV
+1 MLRHIVTDLHEHYV

-24 SPAGQSTAEGPGKGG
+24 SPSGQSTADGPGRSDG
-39 PAAGGVNQGSDKRIR
+39 PGNQPGNQGSDKRIR

-66 EEIPLQSAFTQ
+66 EEIPIQSAFTQ
-77 YMAHTSMNAMEKKAV
+77 YMAHTSMNAMEKKSV
-92 REKLGLDRPGGGG
+92 REKLGLDKPGGSG

-111 GGGEKPGAAAPQKEE
+111 DKGSAPQQKNEE
-126 VELTEAPL
+126 FDIAEDSK
-134 QKFKV
+134 QRYKV
-139 RVTDKESGKTYV
+139 RVTDKESGKTYF

-159 AKLRSNP
+159 GKLRANP

-174 KYGKTYEGGEDEPGK
+174 KHGKTYEGGEDEKP

-235 STDVEDPNDLKKA
+235 STDIEDPNDLKKA

-257 LNVSGDVDKKDKS
+257 TNVSGDVNKKDKS
-270 MGNYGE
+270 MGEFGE
-276 FVPSADGKRKVVTK
+276 FVPSPDGKKKVVTK

-326 KVKFNPEV
+326 KIKFNPEV

-340 AEKGGEILEVKEVET
+340 TEKGGEILEVK
-355 INERGG
+355 
-361 ARAARIMGDPPSDK
+361 
-375 TLDKKGRFDNLNNPG
+375 
-390 GQAARRAAIA
+390 
-400 AKEEVDLQEK
+400 EVDLQEK

-436 KSTKQGRHGE
+436 KSTKEGRHGE
-446 ADALYKEFQKEEAVD
+446 ADALYKEFQKEESEGVD
-461 EAKVDKLLP
+461 EGIK
-470 DYKRS
+470 
-475 AARNARYDNPDGA
+475 GA
-488 LALGGGIQRS
+488 LAGAGL
-498 RRAAHRERDEM
+498 AAAVAATGM
-509 NKDKKD
+509 AAKAPSQPTSQSPSAQVNKATWAKKH
-515 VRRGKTGGPQFQ
+515 P
-527 GKTGA
+527 
-532 ERLAKVKSELGE
+532 ELAAKE
-544 ASYTP
+544 ASKK
-549 GNEKPFPYGK
+549 KPTSVKDQLSDIRGMISRSK
-559 VGDKLRK
+559 
-566 LAGERDAEKDPKK
+566 ERQKQQ
-579 RNKLASRL
+579 
-587 SKINTEYNLPEEFE
+587 TEEFE

-636 QFKGKTKEEIRKM
+636 QFKGKSKEEIRKM
-649 AIAAKLDAERGVDEK
+649 AIAAKLDAERGIDEVTRYAKETGKDFKTGQPSAKPGTRTGDSAFDKVSREMRKTGGMMSSRGKAIQPQGKKKERGAKGYKGVTPVDKIKNRLAQKRRAQE
-664 VNPLLKGILKKTPK
+664 NN
-678 GEDPKKG
+678 
-685 GVPYKITGRMTEK
+685 PYKPRMGE
-698 KELSVDDQM
+698 SD
-707 RISRDA
+707 
-713 AKDRNPN
+713 
-720 PDHQAIRGRQIRN
+720 
-733 SKAPKDTRTDAEKM
+733 
-747 ADAYASPRKGPGGA
+747 
-761 TRAD
+761 

>member
-221 KPDGKDTSSVKEGM
+221 KPDGKDTSNVKEGM

-276 FVPSADGKRKVVTK
+276 FVPSADGKKKVVTK

-340 AEKGGEILEVKEVET
+340 TEKGGEILEVK
-355 INERGG
+355 
-361 ARAARIMGDPPSDK
+361 
-375 TLDKKGRFDNLNNPG
+375 
-390 GQAARRAAIA
+390 
-400 AKEEVDLQEK
+400 EVDLQEK

-436 KSTKQGRHGE
+436 KSTKEGRHGE
-446 ADALYKEFQKEEAVD
+446 ADALYKEFQKEE
-461 EAKVDKLLP
+461 
-470 DYKRS
+470 
-475 AARNARYDNPDGA
+475 
-488 LALGGGIQRS
+488 
-498 RRAAHRERDEM
+498 
-509 NKDKKD
+509 KKD
-515 VRRGKTGGPQFQ
+515 DTYLEPDMKKRQKN
-527 GKTGA
+527 
-532 ERLAKVKSELGE
+532 
-544 ASYTP
+544 
-549 GNEKPFPYGK
+549 NEKA
-559 VGDKLRK
+559 RK
-566 LAGERDAEKDPKK
+566 DMEKMGTPMK
-579 RNKLASRL
+579 N
-587 SKINTEYNLPEEFE
+587 PHFEEFE

>member
-1 MLRHIVTDLAEHYV
+1 MLRHIVTDLHEHYV

-24 SPAGQSTAEGPGKGG
+24 SPSGQSTADGPGRSDG
-39 PAAGGVNQGSDKRIR
+39 PGNQPGNQGSDKRIR

-66 EEIPLQSAFTQ
+66 EEIPIQSAFTQ
-77 YMAHTSMNAMEKKAV
+77 YMAHTSMNAMEKKSV
-92 REKLGLDRPGGGG
+92 REKLGLDKPGGSG

-111 GGGEKPGAAAPQKEE
+111 DKGSAPQQKNEE
-126 VELTEAPL
+126 FDIAEDSK
-134 QKFKV
+134 QRYKV
-139 RVTDKESGKTYV
+139 RVTDKESGKTYF

-159 AKLRSNP
+159 GKLRANP

-174 KYGKTYEGGEDEPGK
+174 KHGKTYEGGEDDKP

-235 STDVEDPNDLKKA
+235 STDIEDPNDLKKA

-257 LNVSGDVDKKDKS
+257 TNVSGDVNKKDKS
-270 MGNYGE
+270 MGEFGE
-276 FVPSADGKRKVVTK
+276 FVPSPDGKKKVVTK

-326 KVKFNPEV
+326 KIKFNPEV

-340 AEKGGEILEVKEVET
+340 TEKGGEILEVK
-355 INERGG
+355 
-361 ARAARIMGDPPSDK
+361 
-375 TLDKKGRFDNLNNPG
+375 
-390 GQAARRAAIA
+390 
-400 AKEEVDLQEK
+400 EVDLQEK

-436 KSTKQGRHGE
+436 KSTKEGRHGE
-446 ADALYKEFQKEEAVD
+446 ADALYKEFQKEESEGVD
-461 EAKVDKLLP
+461 EGIK
-470 DYKRS
+470 
-475 AARNARYDNPDGA
+475 GA
-488 LALGGGIQRS
+488 LAGAGL
-498 RRAAHRERDEM
+498 AAAVAATGM
-509 NKDKKD
+509 AAKAPSQPTSQSPSAQVNKATWAKKH
-515 VRRGKTGGPQFQ
+515 P
-527 GKTGA
+527 
-532 ERLAKVKSELGE
+532 ELAAKE
-544 ASYTP
+544 ASKK
-549 GNEKPFPYGK
+549 KPTSVKDQLSDIRGMISRSK
-559 VGDKLRK
+559 
-566 LAGERDAEKDPKK
+566 ERQKQQ
-579 RNKLASRL
+579 
-587 SKINTEYNLPEEFE
+587 TEEFE

-636 QFKGKTKEEIRKM
+636 QFKGKSKEEIRKM
-649 AIAAKLDAERGVDEK
+649 AIAAKLDAERGIDEVTRYAKETGKDFKTGQPSAKPGTRSGDSAFDKVSREMRKTGGMMSSRGKAIQPQGKKKERGAKGYKGVTPVDKIKNRLAQKRRAQE
-664 VNPLLKGILKKTPK
+664 NN
-678 GEDPKKG
+678 
-685 GVPYKITGRMTEK
+685 PYKPRMGE
-698 KELSVDDQM
+698 SD
-707 RISRDA
+707 
-713 AKDRNPN
+713 
-720 PDHQAIRGRQIRN
+720 
-733 SKAPKDTRTDAEKM
+733 
-747 ADAYASPRKGPGGA
+747 
-761 TRAD
+761 

>member
-105 APAAGG
+105 APAPS

-159 AKLRSNP
+159 AKLRANP
-166 FISSVEMT
+166 FIASVEMT

-235 STDVEDPNDLKKA
+235 STDIEDPNDLKKS

-276 FVPSADGKRKVVTK
+276 FVPSADGKKKVVTK

-326 KVKFNPEV
+326 KIKFNPEV

-340 AEKGGEILEVKEVET
+340 TEKGGQILEVK
-355 INERGG
+355 
-361 ARAARIMGDPPSDK
+361 
-375 TLDKKGRFDNLNNPG
+375 
-390 GQAARRAAIA
+390 
-400 AKEEVDLQEK
+400 EVDLQEK

-436 KSTKQGRHGE
+436 KSTKEGRHGE

-707 RISRDA
+707 RIARDA

-747 ADAYASPRKGPGGA
+747 ADATGPRDAAGRPAKSGYRG
-761 TRAD
+761 D

>member
-111 GGGEKPGAAAPQKEE
+111 GEKPGAAAPQKEE
-126 VELTEAPL
+126 VELTEAPM

-159 AKLRSNP
+159 AKLRANP

-235 STDVEDPNDLKKA
+235 STDIEDPNDLKKS

-326 KVKFNPEV
+326 KIKFNPEV

-340 AEKGGEILEVKEVET
+340 TEKGGEILEVK
-355 INERGG
+355 
-361 ARAARIMGDPPSDK
+361 
-375 TLDKKGRFDNLNNPG
+375 
-390 GQAARRAAIA
+390 
-400 AKEEVDLQEK
+400 EVDLQEK

-436 KSTKQGRHGE
+436 KSTKEGRHGE

-544 ASYTP
+544 ASYT
-549 GNEKPFPYGK
+549 
-559 VGDKLRK
+559 
-566 LAGERDAEKDPKK
+566 
-579 RNKLASRL
+579 
-587 SKINTEYNLPEEFE
+587 

-707 RISRDA
+707 RIARDA

-747 ADAYASPRKGPGGA
+747 ADATGPRDAAGRPAKSGYRG
-761 TRAD
+761 D

>member
-39 PAAGGVNQGSDKRIR
+39 PEAGGANQGSDKRIR

-105 APAAGG
+105 APAPGG
-111 GGGEKPGAAAPQKEE
+111 GGGEKPAAGPQKEE

-174 KYGKTYEGGEDEPGK
+174 KYGKTYEGGEDEPGGKK

-207 RGVIH
+207 RGAVH
-212 NKIQQKKGG
+212 NAIQKKKGG
-221 KPDGKDTSSVKEGM
+221 KADGQDTSSVKEGM
-235 STDVEDPNDLKKA
+235 STDIEDPNDLKKS

-276 FVPSADGKRKVVTK
+276 FVPSADGKKKVVTK

-340 AEKGGEILEVKEVET
+340 TEKGGEILEVK
-355 INERGG
+355 
-361 ARAARIMGDPPSDK
+361 
-375 TLDKKGRFDNLNNPG
+375 
-390 GQAARRAAIA
+390 
-400 AKEEVDLQEK
+400 EVDLQEK

-423 HKYTKRQL
+423 HKYNKRQL

-436 KSTKQGRHGE
+436 KSTKEGRHGE

-587 SKINTEYNLPEEFE
+587 SKINTEYNVPEEFE

-636 QFKGKTKEEIRKM
+636 QFKGKSKEEIRKM

-720 PDHQAIRGRQIRN
+720 PDHQAIRGRQIKN

>member
-111 GGGEKPGAAAPQKEE
+111 GEKPGAAAPQKEE

-159 AKLRSNP
+159 AKLRANP

-221 KPDGKDTSSVKEGM
+221 KPDGKDTSNVKEGM
-235 STDVEDPNDLKKA
+235 STDIEDPNDLKKA
-248 VAKAVKRVD
+248 VAKAVKRID
-257 LNVSGDVDKKDKS
+257 TNVSGDVNKKDKS
-270 MGNYGE
+270 MGEFGE
-276 FVPSADGKRKVVTK
+276 FVPSADGKKRVVTK

-326 KVKFNPEV
+326 KIKFNPEV

-340 AEKGGEILEVKEVET
+340 TEKGGEILEVK
-355 INERGG
+355 
-361 ARAARIMGDPPSDK
+361 
-375 TLDKKGRFDNLNNPG
+375 
-390 GQAARRAAIA
+390 
-400 AKEEVDLQEK
+400 EVDLQEK

-436 KSTKQGRHGE
+436 KSTKEGRHGE
-446 ADALYKEFQKEEAVD
+446 ADALYKEFQKEE
-461 EAKVDKLLP
+461 
-470 DYKRS
+470 
-475 AARNARYDNPDGA
+475 
-488 LALGGGIQRS
+488 
-498 RRAAHRERDEM
+498 
-509 NKDKKD
+509 KKD
-515 VRRGKTGGPQFQ
+515 DTYLEPDMKKRQKN
-527 GKTGA
+527 
-532 ERLAKVKSELGE
+532 
-544 ASYTP
+544 
-549 GNEKPFPYGK
+549 NEKA
-559 VGDKLRK
+559 RK
-566 LAGERDAEKDPKK
+566 DMEKMGTPMK
-579 RNKLASRL
+579 N
-587 SKINTEYNLPEEFE
+587 PHFEEFE

>member
-111 GGGEKPGAAAPQKEE
+111 GEKPGAVAPQKEE

-159 AKLRSNP
+159 AKLRANP

-276 FVPSADGKRKVVTK
+276 FVPSADGKKKVVTK

-326 KVKFNPEV
+326 KIKFNPEV

-340 AEKGGEILEVKEVET
+340 TEKGGEILEVK
-355 INERGG
+355 
-361 ARAARIMGDPPSDK
+361 
-375 TLDKKGRFDNLNNPG
+375 
-390 GQAARRAAIA
+390 
-400 AKEEVDLQEK
+400 EVDLQEK

-436 KSTKQGRHGE
+436 KSTREGRHGE
-446 ADALYKEFQKEEAVD
+446 ADALYKEFQKEE
-461 EAKVDKLLP
+461 
-470 DYKRS
+470 
-475 AARNARYDNPDGA
+475 
-488 LALGGGIQRS
+488 
-498 RRAAHRERDEM
+498 
-509 NKDKKD
+509 KKD
-515 VRRGKTGGPQFQ
+515 DTYLEPDMKKRQKN
-527 GKTGA
+527 
-532 ERLAKVKSELGE
+532 
-544 ASYTP
+544 
-549 GNEKPFPYGK
+549 NEKA
-559 VGDKLRK
+559 RK
-566 LAGERDAEKDPKK
+566 DMEKMGTPMK
-579 RNKLASRL
+579 N
-587 SKINTEYNLPEEFE
+587 PHFEEFE

>member
-1 MLRHIVTDLAEHYV
+1 MMSANGNVRVMQQGDMLEADLITYNQLTGIAKARGGVRIKTRDGIEHLAE
-15 NEVLKPKLG
+15 EMVL
-24 SPAGQSTAEGPGKGG
+24 
-39 PAAGGVNQGSDKRIR
+39 
-54 QAVYDIRYRARR
+54 
-66 EEIPLQSAFTQ
+66 
-77 YMAHTSMNAMEKKAV
+77 
-92 REKLGLDRPGGGG
+92 
-105 APAAGG
+105 
-111 GGGEKPGAAAPQKEE
+111 
-126 VELTEAPL
+126 
-134 QKFKV
+134 
-139 RVTDKESGKTYV
+139 
-151 RMATREKI
+151 
-159 AKLRSNP
+159 
-166 FISSVEMT
+166 
-174 KYGKTYEGGEDEPGK
+174 
-189 AKKDYDGD
+189 
-197 GKVESGAKEY
+197 
-207 RGVIH
+207 
-212 NKIQQKKGG
+212 
-221 KPDGKDTSSVKEGM
+221 
-235 STDVEDPNDLKKA
+235 
-248 VAKAVKRVD
+248 
-257 LNVSGDVDKKDKS
+257 
-270 MGNYGE
+270 
-276 FVPSADGKRKVVTK
+276 
-290 IAAVKEE
+290 
-297 FSNWREDLNSSEED
+297 
-311 QNVDTIK
+311 
-318 EMPRGKKN
+318 
-326 KVKFNPEV
+326 
-334 AIENLV
+334 
-340 AEKGGEILEVKEVET
+340 
-355 INERGG
+355 
-361 ARAARIMGDPPSDK
+361 
-375 TLDKKGRFDNLNNPG
+375 
-390 GQAARRAAIA
+390 
-400 AKEEVDLQEK
+400 
-410 GMSSDEMSSVLKG
+410 DEMSSVLKG

-436 KSTKQGRHGE
+436 KSTKEGRHGE

-515 VRRGKTGGPQFQ
+515 VRRGKTDGPQFQ
-527 GKTGA
+527 GETGA

-544 ASYTP
+544 GKSSRPLGVMHQFAR
-549 GNEKPFPYGK
+549 GMKQKKGEKREKKYGMDSEDNR
-559 VGDKLRK
+559 VGKYVE
-566 LAGERDAEKDPKK
+566 GG
-579 RNKLASRL
+579 SRAV
-587 SKINTEYNLPEEFE
+587 YPEEFE

-698 KELSVDDQM
+698 KELSIDDQM
-707 RISRDA
+707 RIARDA

>member
-105 APAAGG
+105 APAPSGG
-111 GGGEKPGAAAPQKEE
+111 GDKPGAAAPQKEE

-159 AKLRSNP
+159 AKLRANP

-235 STDVEDPNDLKKA
+235 STDIEDPNDLKKA

-276 FVPSADGKRKVVTK
+276 FVPSADGKKKVVTK

-326 KVKFNPEV
+326 KIKFNPEV

-340 AEKGGEILEVKEVET
+340 TEKGGEILEVK
-355 INERGG
+355 
-361 ARAARIMGDPPSDK
+361 
-375 TLDKKGRFDNLNNPG
+375 
-390 GQAARRAAIA
+390 
-400 AKEEVDLQEK
+400 EVDLQEK

-436 KSTKQGRHGE
+436 KSTKEGRHGE
-446 ADALYKEFQKEEAVD
+446 ADALYKEFQREESEVEEGYKEID
-461 EAKVDKLLP
+461 RDKENRM
-470 DYKRS
+470 Y
-475 AARNARYDNPDGA
+475 
-488 LALGGGIQRS
+488 
-498 RRAAHRERDEM
+498 RRAGNLARQSLASKGME
-509 NKDKKD
+509 KKD
-515 VRRGKTGGPQFQ
+515 TAKKSAKIVSAITRQKEN
-527 GKTGA
+527 
-532 ERLAKVKSELGE
+532 ERFAKMGD
-544 ASYTP
+544 
-549 GNEKPFPYGK
+549 EKARDNYG
-559 VGDKLRK
+559 
-566 LAGERDAEKDPKK
+566 
-579 RNKLASRL
+579 
-587 SKINTEYNLPEEFE
+587 EEFE

-707 RISRDA
+707 RIARDA

>member
-24 SPAGQSTAEGPGKGG
+24 SPAGQSTADGPGKGG

-111 GGGEKPGAAAPQKEE
+111 GGERPGAAAPQKEE

-159 AKLRSNP
+159 AKLRANP

-235 STDVEDPNDLKKA
+235 STDIEDPNDLKKS

-276 FVPSADGKRKVVTK
+276 FVPSADGKKKVVTK

-326 KVKFNPEV
+326 KIKFNPEV

-340 AEKGGEILEVKEVET
+340 TEKGGEILEVK
-355 INERGG
+355 
-361 ARAARIMGDPPSDK
+361 
-375 TLDKKGRFDNLNNPG
+375 
-390 GQAARRAAIA
+390 
-400 AKEEVDLQEK
+400 EVDLQEK

-436 KSTKQGRHGE
+436 KSTREGRHGE
-446 ADALYKEFQKEEAVD
+446 ADALYKEFQKEESEVEEGYKEID
-461 EAKVDKLLP
+461 RDKENRM
-470 DYKRS
+470 Y
-475 AARNARYDNPDGA
+475 
-488 LALGGGIQRS
+488 
-498 RRAAHRERDEM
+498 RRAGNLARQSLASKGME
-509 NKDKKD
+509 KKD
-515 VRRGKTGGPQFQ
+515 TAKKSAKIVSAITRQKEN
-527 GKTGA
+527 
-532 ERLAKVKSELGE
+532 ERFAKMGDEKARDNYGEEVELGE

-549 GNEKPFPYGK
+549 GNAKPFPYGK

-587 SKINTEYNLPEEFE
+587 SKINREYNLPEEFE

-698 KELSVDDQM
+698 KELSIDDQM